1 MLCENCKKRPATV
14 YVRRTVNGVT
24 TEAHLCEEC
33 AREHGELNFFTGPSF
48 TFPDLSLGS
57 LFSSLLD
64 HLPFGGGPA
73 LAPGST
79 LRCPECGFTYSDF
92 RERGRLGCAHCY
104 TTFRQ
109 QLEPLIRRLQGGIKH
124 AGKVPRRSEGKLR
137 LKHDLETL
145 RRRLKEAIAR
155 EAFEEAAKLR
165 DEIKALE
172 EKVQGGDQGV

>member
-1 MLCENCKKRPATV
+1 MLCENCHKRPATV

-33 AREHGELNFFTGPSF
+33 ARERGELNILAGPGF
-48 TFPDLSLGS
+48 AFPDLSLGS

-64 HLPFGGGPA
+64 NLSLGPNPA
-73 LAPGST
+73 QLTGTA
-79 LRCPECGFTYSDF
+79 LRCPECGLTYGDF

-104 TTFRQ
+104 TTFRG
-109 QLEPLIRRLQGGIKH
+109 QLEPLIRRLQGGLRH
-124 AGKVPRRSEGKLR
+124 AGKVPRRSGGTLR

-145 RRRLKEAIAR
+145 RRRLKEAVTR
-155 EAFEEAAKLR
+155 EAFEEAARLR

-172 EKVQGGDQGV
+172 EKLKGGDQGA